1 VRKKGGPFYCRRAR
15 IGRLCAIPAGLYL
28 DLCLAGVAGGRW
40 TLVHVML
47 FFTGGLGALWLWD
60 EMADQRMAKP
70 LSHLSYKR
78 AVS

>member
-1 VRKKGGPFYCRRAR
+1 MFRRSLSFMLA
-15 IGRLCAIPAGLYL
+15 GALCAIPAGLYL

-70 LSHLSYKR
+70 LSHLSCKW
-78 AVS
+78 AIE